1 METKFKR
8 LIDSKI
14 YSVVDLVV
22 FAVALIGAVYAM
34 LFLFYRQAISDGNTF
49 MSDMGPYIKE
59 MLGEKTQFDFPYP
72 VLFKTGALINVFA
85 TSPEWA
91 MAITIMV
98 FNILAMVITR
108 IVLSKQTGAKLLA
121 TFCTLGL
128 FFLSMIYSDAF
139 KVFGIPYKYEGVMS
153 PNPWHNGT
161 YMAARPFMIL
171 AFVLGAITLA
181 RYEKELKDIKQLS
194 ARQKRLYL
202 WFAIS
207 MLLVTM
213 TKPSYTII
221 HMAAAG
227 IIMIYRF
234 FASKCRNFKQ
244 TIILGCCYIPTII
257 ALLYQ
262 YAGVFQGTGA
272 DDVER
277 GIGFEFGRVWG
288 QYTTNYPLA
297 LFLAG
302 AFPIITLMFHFKDLK
317 GNAQYRFGWQ
327 VYLAATVMALCLYEK
342 GFREW
347 HFNFGWGYICGLFIV
362 FMCAVVLMLNDT
374 MKLVQGQ
381 LAKGRVIELAVMWL
395 CFITHVLMG
404 LRYFQI
410 LCWGGNY
417 I

>member
-1 METKFKR
+1 MDTKFKK
-8 LIDSKI
+8 LINSKT
-14 YSVVDLVV
+14 YKFVDLAV
-22 FAVALIGAVYAM
+22 FVLFLVGAAYAM
-34 LFLFYRQAISDGNTF
+34 LFLFYRQAVSDGNTF

-72 VLFKTGALINVFA
+72 VLFKTGAMINLFA
-85 TSPEWA
+85 SSPEWA
-91 MAITIMV
+91 MAITIMI
-98 FNILAMVITR
+98 FNVLAMVITR
-108 IVLSKQTGAKLLA
+108 VVITKETGAKLLA

-139 KVFGIPYKYEGVMS
+139 KAFGIPYRYEGVMS

-171 AFVLGAITLA
+171 AFVLGTMTLD
-181 RYEKELKDIKQLS
+181 RYEEKLADLRQLPIN
-194 ARQKRLYL
+194 QKKLYF
-202 WFAIS
+202 WFAMS
-207 MLLVTM
+207 MLLVTI
-213 TKPSYTII
+213 TKPSYTIV

-227 IIMIYRF
+227 VIMICCF
-234 FASKCRNFKQ
+234 LAGKCKTFKQ
-244 TIILGCCYIPTII
+244 NILLGCCYIPTII

-262 YAGVFQGTGA
+262 YVGVFQGTGA
-272 DDVER
+272 DYVER

-297 LFLAG
+297 LVLAA
-302 AFPIITLMFHFKDLK
+302 AFPFATLLFHFKDLK
-317 GNAQYRFGWQ
+317 DNIQYRFGWQ
-327 VYLAATVMALCLYEK
+327 IYLAATLMALCLYEK

-362 FMCAVVLMLNDT
+362 FMCAVIVLLKDT
-374 MKLVQGQ
+374 MELLNGK
-381 LAKGRVIELAVMWL
+381 LAKGKLIAIIIQWML
-395 CFITHVLMG
+395 FGTHVLMG